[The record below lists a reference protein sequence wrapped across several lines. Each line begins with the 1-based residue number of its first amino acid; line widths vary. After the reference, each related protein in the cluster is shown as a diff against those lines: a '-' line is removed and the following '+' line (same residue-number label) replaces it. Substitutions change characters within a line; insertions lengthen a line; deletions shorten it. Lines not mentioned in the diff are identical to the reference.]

1 MHMVIQSI
9 ESDFQYIFIII
20 FSLYHSFLN
29 IFIIIMFQGS
39 AYSKTS
45 TLLGSPWPRGYRL
58 RFNSVADCEK
68 ETQEESSDSFFQ
80 ILHLWSYLE
89 FVLFFDDK
97 TTF

>member
-39 AYSKTS
+39 AY
-45 TLLGSPWPRGYRL
+45 
-58 RFNSVADCEK
+58 CEK
-68 ETQEESSDSFFQ
+68 EDQEESSDSLFQ
-80 ILHLWSYLE
+80 VLH
-89 FVLFFDDK
+89 FMVIFGIRFI
-97 TTF
+97 FR